1 MKIYLVSTAPSN
13 ESWREQGM
21 LLIPNRLLSYY
32 HISYYH
38 IKTKTLESDEVFE
51 AIKKL
56 KTGGGET
63 YENQ

>member
-1 MKIYLVSTAPSN
+1 MKIYFASTAPSN
-13 ESWREQGM
+13 ESCREQGM
-21 LLIPNRLLSYY
+21 LLIPNRLL
-32 HISYYH
+32 SYYH

-56 KTGGGET
+56 KTGGREI

>member
-1 MKIYLVSTAPSN
+1 MKIYLASTAPCSN

-32 HISYYH
+32 HI
-38 IKTKTLESDEVFE
+38 KTKMLKSDEVFE

-63 YENQ
+63 YENQQS

>member
-1 MKIYLVSTAPSN
+1 MKIYFASTAPSN

-32 HISYYH
+32 HI
-38 IKTKTLESDEVFE
+38 KTKTLESDEVFE

-56 KTGGGET
+56 KTGGREI

>member
-1 MKIYLVSTAPSN
+1 MRIYLASTAPWN

-32 HISYYH
+32 HI
-38 IKTKTLESDEVFE
+38 KMKVLESDKVFE

-56 KTGGGET
+56 KTKGGET
-63 YENQ
+63 YENQQS

>member
-1 MKIYLVSTAPSN
+1 MRIYLASTAPWN

-21 LLIPNRLLSYY
+21 LLIPNRLL
-32 HISYYH
+32 SYYH

-56 KTGGGET
+56 KTKGGET
-63 YENQ
+63 YENQQS

>member
-1 MKIYLVSTAPSN
+1 MKIYLASTAPSN

-32 HISYYH
+32 HI
-38 IKTKTLESDEVFE
+38 KTKTLESDEVFE

-56 KTGGGET
+56 KIGGGET
-63 YENQ
+63 HENQRS

>member
-1 MKIYLVSTAPSN
+1 MKIYLASTAPSS
-13 ESWREQGM
+13 ESRREQGM

-32 HISYYH
+32 HI
-38 IKTKTLESDEVFE
+38 KTKTLENDKVFE

-56 KTGGGET
+56 KTGGRET

>member
-1 MKIYLVSTAPSN
+1 MKIYLASTAPAN

-32 HISYYH
+32 HI
-38 IKTKTLESDEVFE
+38 KTKILENDEVFE

-63 YENQ
+63 YENQQS

>member
-1 MKIYLVSTAPSN
+1 MKIYL
-13 ESWREQGM
+13 
-21 LLIPNRLLSYY
+21 
-32 HISYYH
+32 YYH

-56 KTGGGET
+56 KTGGREI

>member
-1 MKIYLVSTAPSN
+1 MRIYLASTAPSN

-32 HISYYH
+32 HI
-38 IKTKTLESDEVFE
+38 KTKILESDKVFE

-56 KTGGGET
+56 KTKGGET
-63 YENQ
+63 YENQQS